1 MGFPSAQTE
10 HVSLNFKSSSF
21 RAFCLS
27 NSIICYVFHSWHLSL
42 NIFISS
48 ANVFVTP
55 PDALYKPS
63 HPSKCCRE
71 FFMLSSL
78 APFFPTKG
86 ILIHFIKAKK
96 KKVGAETPLFNDCS
110 KRMEK
115 GNEGECQSFSF
126 TSIRVDCARLSAMKN
141 TEKKRTE
148 AEKKWNIY
156 SAIKAGI
163 WWRIMK
169 LLPLL
174 QTAGGGDGTHIFLI
188 FIMMLCWWEICDA

>member
-1 MGFPSAQTE
+1 MFSLHHPTRCTNLPTQ
-10 HVSLNFKSSSF
+10 VSVAVNFSCF
-21 RAFCLS
+21 LPLR
-27 NSIICYVFHSWHLSL
+27 
-42 NIFISS
+42 
-48 ANVFVTP
+48 
-55 PDALYKPS
+55 
-63 HPSKCCRE
+63 
-71 FFMLSSL
+71 
-78 APFFPTKG
+78 PFFPPKESSSTSLKR
-86 ILIHFIKAKK
+86 KK
-96 KKVGAETPLFNDCS
+96 RKLEQKPLCS
-110 KRMEK
+110 MIAVKEWKK

-126 TSIRVDCARLSAMKN
+126 TSILVDCARLSAMKN

-163 WWRIMK
+163 WRIMK

>member
-115 GNEGECQSFSF
+115 RE
-126 TSIRVDCARLSAMKN
+126 RRRMP
-141 TEKKRTE
+141 
-148 AEKKWNIY
+148 
-156 SAIKAGI
+156 
-163 WWRIMK
+163 K
-169 LLPLL
+169 L
-174 QTAGGGDGTHIFLI
+174 
-188 FIMMLCWWEICDA
+188 FIHFHSC